1 MKYILMT
8 FLFVIILAGC
18 TNEGLKEANFVN
30 VKPSISIDGK
40 EYIIT
45 KDTVDSNSIEKE
57 FAKITK
63 INEIVSYPDESNPY
77 KNLGKVY
84 TIKGK
89 NSNEEIAL
97 EINNKL
103 FLSKIV
109 LEYTENK

>member
-18 TNEGLKEANFVN
+18 ANEGLRGAYFVN

-63 INEIVSYPDESNPY
+63 ISEIVSYPDESNPY

-89 NSNEEIAL
+89 NPNIEIAL
-97 EINNKL
+97 EINNKI
-103 FLSKIV
+103 FLGRV
-109 LEYTENK
+109 AY